1 MKKLM
6 LLAALLVVV
15 WYFNRPPAET
25 PEPYPESTAVQDD
38 YAPTPEAGADPV
50 AEAYANQASGLQL
63 SGQGT
68 VSRLLDDD
76 HDGSRHQRFILRL
89 DSGQTLLV
97 AHNIDLAPRIDSLQ
111 VGDTVSFNGVYEWND
126 RGGIL
131 HWTHHDPQGE
141 HEPGWLRHGGR
152 TYE

>member
-1 MKKLM
+1 MKRLM
-6 LLAALLVVV
+6 LLAALLAVV
-15 WYFNRPPAET
+15 WYFNRQPPET
-25 PEPYPESTAVQDD
+25 PRAYPESPAVQED
-38 YAPTPEAGADPV
+38 YAPTPEARTDLV

-63 SGQGT
+63 SGQGA

-126 RGGIL
+126 RGGVL

-141 HEPGWLRHGGR
+141 HEPGWLRHRGR